1 MIDFEIGVLI
11 DRRIEEVFDYVSNP
25 INLPYW
31 QTMLLEI
38 TPLTPGSV
46 VVGSKFST
54 KGEMMGR
61 KIEGQMEITH
71 LQPPASFG
79 YQAKAGPMQIN
90 GLISLKSAGTGA
102 KVTLKLHAE
111 PGGLFK
117 LAEGLLLNQVKNQMQ
132 ANLDRLKTILEAGA

>member
-1 MIDFEIGVLI
+1 MSSVAKMIA
-11 DRRIEEVFDYVSNP
+11 
-25 INLPYW
+25 
-31 QTMLLEI
+31 
-38 TPLTPGSV
+38 
-46 VVGSKFST
+46 
-54 KGEMMGR
+54 

-102 KVTLKLHAE
+102 KVTLKLYAE

-117 LAEGLLLNQVKNQMQ
+117 LAEGLLLNQVKN
-132 ANLDRLKTILEAGA
+132 AGLLCPVKRPVSRLFRPPLPHTNPPAPGAGSRP